1 VLELKK
7 NEIVDAVR
15 FTGASLC
22 LEIGQA
28 EETDKISFNGFIALK
43 DMSERIGYKSGS
55 FNFRSTDKSSKAQRL
70 IFQDVVELEYFSK
83 Y

>member
-43 DMSERIGYKSGS
+43 DMKGSGT
-55 FNFRSTDKSSKAQRL
+55 NLGPSTSGQPTRAAKRKD
-70 IFQDVVELEYFSK
+70 
-83 Y
+83 